1 MNFTYSGVEIN
12 GEIVTFTT
20 DAEQVSALAAELSPL
35 FEECQ

>member
-20 DAEQVSALAAELSPL
+20 DTEQVSALAAELAPL
-35 FEECQ
+35 FGEEQ